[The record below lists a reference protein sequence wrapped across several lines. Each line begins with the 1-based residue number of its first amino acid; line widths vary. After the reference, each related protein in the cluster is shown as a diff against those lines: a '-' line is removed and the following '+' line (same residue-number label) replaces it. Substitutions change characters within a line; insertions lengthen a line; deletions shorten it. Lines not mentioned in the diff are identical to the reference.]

1 MMPRQRKGFVLM
13 AALWLLVAL
22 SAVGLDAA
30 LRHRARRLAAAN
42 LLDVTRMRAAA
53 SAGTEYARSRLTSAM
68 LGRADELRAEASRAA
83 QTQNRGSNG
92 RAGGGGS
99 AGGASGGAASG
110 MSRLFRS
117 ADPGADPWR
126 DPSGLVPTQ
135 LDWNGVTTILVLR
148 DPNAA
153 LNINGASADMLQ
165 QFFSLGLHLDYALA
179 NKLTAAIMDWRDDDN
194 LTQVNGGERDE
205 YIKDGSAVLP
215 ANHQFSNIDELRF
228 VKGMTDELFAVARP
242 FLCIR
247 TNGSTINVN
256 AAPEQVLV
264 ALPGMTP
271 EGATA
276 VLRQRRAGVYPRSSE
291 EFLSILPSSTARL
304 IQQMGTRGM
313 LFSTDQVQV
322 IAETS
327 IPGNPVHATSEIVV
341 ERALNGATVSWRRV
355 Q

>member
-1 MMPRQRKGFVLM
+1 MMRRRRSGFVLM

-30 LRHRARRLAAAN
+30 LRHRARRMATAN
-42 LLDVTRMRAAA
+42 LVDTTRLHAAA
-53 SAGTEYARSRLTSAM
+53 SAGTEYARSRLSSAM
-68 LGRADELRAEASRAA
+68 LGRADELRAEATRAA
-83 QTQNRGSNG
+83 RTQNRGGPVNAAG
-92 RAGGGGS
+92 RALASAGGG
-99 AGGASGGAASG
+99 AGG
-110 MSRLFRS
+110 MTRLFRS

-135 LDWNGVTTILVLR
+135 LEWNGVTTTLTLR

-153 LNINGASADMLQ
+153 LNINGANADMLQ
-165 QFFSLGLHLDYALA
+165 QFFSLGLRLDYALA
-179 NKLTAAIMDWRDDDN
+179 NRLTAAIMDWRDDDD
-194 LTQVNGGERDE
+194 LPQVNGGERDD
-205 YIKDGSAVLP
+205 YIKDGAAVLP

-228 VKGMTDELFAVARP
+228 VKGMTDEIFSAARP

-247 TNGSTINVN
+247 TNGTTLNVN
-256 AAPEQVLV
+256 AAPEEVLL
-264 ALPGMTP
+264 AIPGMTP
-271 EGATA
+271 EGATSI
-276 VLRQRRAGVYPRSSE
+276 LRQRRAGVYPRNTQE
-291 EFLSILPSSTARL
+291 LLSILPGSTAKFV
-304 IQQMGTRGM
+304 QQMGARGL

-327 IPGNPVHATSEIVV
+327 IPGSPVHATAEIVV